1 MNGMEVPP
9 LSVSCTG
16 YEMVDSHV
24 EYVFHVTH
32 ASGCAW
38 KVQRRFSE
46 LLAANQG
53 LSQSFEGL
61 PAFPPR
67 GIPGKGFFLGQ
78 QLILQRVKGLQQYF
92 QEVMA
97 RDDLS
102 CTSAVQILLGVKRPG
117 TVEGVRVQRW
127 KELPKTQEGG
137 TTWVELEVALPS
149 LAPEL
154 SGPAERIEVVAQS
167 DGVEITNGTSV
178 TRAVSSSAVIPIHLE
193 GLPCGEDVALEVRAA
208 NCVGAS
214 DAVVVRV
221 RVPGKRLKPLNNGAR
236 VRAVWAGDGGRY
248 DAVIHSVINGGSSV
262 VVNWLR
268 PAPLSEEVL
277 HCVCE
282 AGGNG
287 GDDTTHR
294 IVARSLVEL
303 VDDVEAFPGERIS
316 TQL

>member
-1 MNGMEVPP
+1 MEFPSF
-9 LSVSCTG
+9 SVLCTG
-16 YEMVDSHV
+16 HEMVEGHV

-32 ASGCAW
+32 TSGCTW

-53 LSQSFEGL
+53 LSQEHKAL

-92 QEVMA
+92 QEVVA
-97 RDDLS
+97 RKDLS
-102 CTSAVQILLGVKRPG
+102 STPAVQVLLGVQPPE
-117 TVEGVRVQRW
+117 TVERVRVQRW
-127 KELPKTQEGG
+127 KELPETQEGG
-137 TTWVELEVALPS
+137 TTWVELEVALPV
-149 LAPEL
+149 LAPGF
-154 SGPAERIEVVAQS
+154 SGPAERIEVVVQPLGIEA
-167 DGVEITNGTSV
+167 TNQIPTPE
-178 TRAVSSSAVIPIHLE
+178 VSSSRAAFPLKLD
-193 GLPCGEDVALEVRAA
+193 GLPCGEEVALEVRAA
-208 NCVGAS
+208 NCVGTS
-214 DAVVVRV
+214 DAVVVRL
-221 RVPGKRLKPLNNGAR
+221 RVPGKRAKPLDIGMR

-248 DAVIHSVINGGSSV
+248 DAVVHSVLDGGSLV

-268 PAPLSEEVL
+268 PAPLSQEVM

-294 IVARSLVEL
+294 TVARSQVEL
-303 VDDVEAFPGERIS
+303 VEEEETSPTIIQV
-316 TQL
+316 